1 MFLINFHQ
9 TISFPEVI
17 HLNLTFDILLC
28 NDVFCWQNNS
38 LYSLIHF
45 YFHYFQDTL
54 LVYSSINTLTIIL
67 YCILCSNIQES
78 LMISITI
85 EIKAKKSAIL
95 FFLEK
100 DKTCSRKNSV
110 GHVCSP
116 QTVFYNLLSSLRL
129 VFLCATILSDSKGFS
144 FPKELIITYII
155 YIYFSIITLPI
166 FSEK

>member
-1 MFLINFHQ
+1 
-9 TISFPEVI
+9 
-17 HLNLTFDILLC
+17 
-28 NDVFCWQNNS
+28 
-38 LYSLIHF
+38 
-45 YFHYFQDTL
+45 
-54 LVYSSINTLTIIL
+54 
-67 YCILCSNIQES
+67 
-78 LMISITI
+78 MISITI

-166 FSEK
+166 FSEKWCIVMSLFCVHVFVPIKSYFEEGCFEDESFPLQLLQDLL